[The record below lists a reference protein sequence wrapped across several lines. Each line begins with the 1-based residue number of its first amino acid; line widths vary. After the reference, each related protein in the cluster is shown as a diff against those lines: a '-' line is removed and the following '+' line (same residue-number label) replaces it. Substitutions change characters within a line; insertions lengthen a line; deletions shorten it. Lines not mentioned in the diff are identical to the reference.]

1 MTVLCDKGPPVEDQ
15 AARRGTSQAGV
26 PDGGKADARPRGG
39 PGSRLPSPQKEVP
52 SAAGSSAQRW
62 GRRRGGSLP
71 SLWGPPSWGILAWVH
86 QCLICMAIH
95 PLPSFPATP
104 EWGLV
109 PLPVPPPSDCPSP
122 EGRTMVVGRRWWRG
136 LAGLARL
143 AGTIVCEALNVC
155 TASALAA
162 EWGTSIPR
170 MLPEPAEGHALEH
183 LASPAG
189 PCQASESSCH
199 SHLLGLKVE
208 RDEMSQ
214 VWAPDGSDQGLPST
228 EV

>member
-1 MTVLCDKGPPVEDQ
+1 MPGQGEARGAGCPLHKRRFPPPLAVQ
-15 AARRGTSQAGV
+15 PR
-26 PDGGKADARPRGG
+26 DGRGG
-39 PGSRLPSPQKEVP
+39 EGAVSPP
-52 SAAGSSAQRW
+52 CG
-62 GRRRGGSLP
+62 
-71 SLWGPPSWGILAWVH
+71 GPPSWGILAWVH

-122 EGRTMVVGRRWWRG
+122 ERRTMVVGRRWWRG

-183 LASPAG
+183 LASPAR

-214 VWAPDGSDQGLPST
+214 VWAPAGSDQRLPST